1 MSDPDQHTEILRLN
15 AKIEELTEV
24 IERCRKITLV
34 SKTTIAVGGIWLFV
48 LTIGILRFDPVAMI
62 GAIAV
67 VIGGTVV
74 FGSNTSTAKQ
84 TVAAVKAA
92 EARRA
97 ELIGK
102 MNLTVITEQGHADI
116 CHTETMPPI
125 RGSSMNDEQ
134 GPSLAWTLGMLKG
147 LLTGEDA
154 DSKERGY
161 GRALIDAI
169 ERLSG
174 DAREQNECSLTWTI
188 NSLHEKIEGMGSAN
202 STESVGAAIMDAVQ
216 RLERL
221 TPDSSA

>member
-1 MSDPDQHTEILRLN
+1 
-15 AKIEELTEV
+15 
-24 IERCRKITLV
+24 
-34 SKTTIAVGGIWLFV
+34 
-48 LTIGILRFDPVAMI
+48 
-62 GAIAV
+62 
-67 VIGGTVV
+67 
-74 FGSNTSTAKQ
+74 
-84 TVAAVKAA
+84 
-92 EARRA
+92 
-97 ELIGK
+97 
-102 MNLTVITEQGHADI
+102 
-116 CHTETMPPI
+116 
-125 RGSSMNDEQ
+125 MNDEQ
-134 GPSLAWTLGMLKG
+134 GPSLAWTVGMLKG

-202 STESVGAAIMDAVQ
+202 STESVGAALMDAVQ